1 VSCAQHVCRGG
12 LDRLGVAVAP
22 PGDVS
27 DAVGAGVESEN
38 PGNDVGDALG
48 LGFLGAAV
56 LDVLG
61 VIFVGVQDDVRGLV
75 KSGLAAWA
83 GERSESSTTRRPS
96 GSV

>member
-1 VSCAQHVCRGG
+1 MSCAQHVCRGG

-22 PGDVS
+22 PGDVA

-38 PGNDVGDALG
+38 PGDDVGDALG

-61 VIFVGVQDDVRGLV
+61 VIFLGVQDDVRGLV
-75 KSGLAAWA
+75 KSGLCGLGG
-83 GERSESSTTRRPS
+83 GEVESSTTRRPS